1 MVFCVYTIMDRL
13 LTTNMVKECKK
24 EVVRK
29 PKRKTLASKNRRE
42 GFSQVELGLVKEEAL
57 KEAQRCLSL
66 RECDSCE
73 VCSLFCPDLCITRD
87 QKTGEVLID
96 LDYCKGCGICAGV
109 CPKGAIQMTL
119 EDGR

>member
-1 MVFCVYTIMDRL
+1 
-13 LTTNMVKECKK
+13 MVKECKK

-29 PKRKTLASKNRRE
+29 PKRKALASKNRRG

-57 KEAQRCLSL
+57 AEARRCLSL

-73 VCSLFCPDLCITRD
+73 VCSLLCPDLCITRD
-87 QKTGEVLID
+87 QKTGEILID

-109 CPKGAIQMTL
+109 CPKGAIQMIL
-119 EDGR
+119 EEGR